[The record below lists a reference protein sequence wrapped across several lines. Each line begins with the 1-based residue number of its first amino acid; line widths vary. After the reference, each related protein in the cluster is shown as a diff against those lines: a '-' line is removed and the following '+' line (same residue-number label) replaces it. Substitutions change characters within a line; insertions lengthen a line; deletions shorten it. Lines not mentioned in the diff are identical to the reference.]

1 MPTSFFFQPYADDAS
16 VYRYDWRVQDQY
28 TGQDFGQGENRQG
41 FATDG
46 EYQVKV
52 LLRLGLVRL
61 DIRLGLVKFAT
72 DGENQVKVLFCLG

>member
-1 MPTSFFFQPYADDAS
+1 MLTSFVFQPYADDAS

-52 LLRLGLVRL
+52 LLRL
-61 DIRLGLVKFAT
+61 D
-72 DGENQVKVLFCLG
+72 